1 MTPDTLHEHAPNQKK
16 SKLKS
21 LNTKSRESESCSVVS
36 SSLQPHV
43 LYSLWNSPGQ
53 NTGLGSLSLHQW
65 IFTTQKSNRGHLYC
79 RWILYQLSY
88 EGQEYTTKAVSQF
101 SHSVMSDSLRPHGLQ
116 HARPPCP
123 SPTHGVYSN
132 SCPLSR

>member
-1 MTPDTLHEHAPNQKK
+1 MTPDTLHEHAPNQKKK

-43 LYSLWNSPGQ
+43 LYSPWNSPGQ

-65 IFTTQKSNRGHLYC
+65 IFPTQKSNRGHLYC

-88 EGQEYTTKAVSQF
+88 EGQEYTTKAVSSVTQLCPTLCEPMDCSMPDF
-101 SHSVMSDSLRPHGLQ
+101 SVHHQLLE
-116 HARPPCP
+116 
-123 SPTHGVYSN
+123 PTQIHVH
-132 SCPLSR
+132 